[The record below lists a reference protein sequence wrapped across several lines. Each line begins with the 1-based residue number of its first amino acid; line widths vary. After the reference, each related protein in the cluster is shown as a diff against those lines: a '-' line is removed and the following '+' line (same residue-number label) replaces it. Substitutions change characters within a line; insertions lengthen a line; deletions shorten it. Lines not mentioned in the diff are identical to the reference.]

1 MSKFKLPVSEY
12 YSKSSTLH
20 QHLQTVLDDFEID
33 FLNKIKNA
41 ELDGTD
47 LSKVQSLSSYTSAKD
62 KHQSLK
68 DDELLKLEHMSSEGG
83 SNPVNPL
90 IEKDK
95 DFKGKFSDIQN
106 GKNKEALSKHMG
118 SVNTAINLKKNQQG
132 LKAIIQQIQGVVDSD
147 TYKRLMQ
154 LADDNPIEAITL
166 LLNSNSVM
174 KALSKNS
181 QASDFLF
188 NIMGNI
194 DEMGHFL
201 NGKGLK
207 NGLDKLLNSDGFNRF
222 FNKCSGKMQEHL
234 LKGLVKIENVA
245 NISLVDLINKDSK
258 FISTLGHLITSDKAG
273 IIEDV
278 LQCGKTK
285 IGKWFKFLD
294 GPAGIAVDKG
304 ITFASS
310 FSAGVSGKDGSV
322 GKGVVEGAIDTVASI
337 GPVDGVIVGAA
348 TFGVPGAII
357 GGAAGLV
364 IQGLQLWKPDLVDDI
379 KDSKVTKSVEKGIN
393 NCGKAVKKGIDKA
406 GDWLSEKGNQVKK
419 AAENIIKPP
428 KLAMPNWF

>member
-1 MSKFKLPVSEY
+1 
-12 YSKSSTLH
+12 
-20 QHLQTVLDDFEID
+20 
-33 FLNKIKNA
+33 
-41 ELDGTD
+41 
-47 LSKVQSLSSYTSAKD
+47 
-62 KHQSLK
+62 
-68 DDELLKLEHMSSEGG
+68 
-83 SNPVNPL
+83 
-90 IEKDK
+90 
-95 DFKGKFSDIQN
+95 
-106 GKNKEALSKHMG
+106 MG

-166 LLNSNSVM
+166 LLNSNSVI
-174 KALSKNS
+174 KVLSKNS

-188 NIMGNI
+188 SIMGNI
-194 DEMGHFL
+194 DEMGRCI

-207 NGLDKLLNSDGFNRF
+207 TGLDKLLNSDGFNRF

-234 LKGLVKIENVA
+234 LKGLVKMEEVA
-245 NISLVDLINKDSK
+245 NISLIDLINKDSK
-258 FISTLGHLITSDKAG
+258 FIKTLGHLVTSDKAG
-273 IIEDV
+273 MIEDV

-285 IGKWFKFLD
+285 IGKWCKFLE
-294 GPAGIAVDKG
+294 GPAGVAVDKG

-310 FSAGVSGKDGSV
+310 FVAGVSGKDGSV

-337 GPVDGVIVGAA
+337 GPIDGIIIGAA
-348 TFGVPGAII
+348 TLGPLGAIAGFTI
-357 GGAAGLV
+357 GFTSQL
-364 IQGLQLWKPDLVDDI
+364 IQFSNPDLVDNI

-406 GDWLSEKGNQVKK
+406 EDWLSEKGNQVKK
-419 AAENIIKPP
+419 AAENIINPP